1 MPGAASQYKR
11 RSAQQASIKE
21 VLPMKQKKPVTLLN
35 VLLNALAALVWT
47 ANCAVLMVYNTPAEF
62 LLGLDILCAVIWW
75 ISFTVALIRWRRGRR
90 EQETDET

>member
-1 MPGAASQYKR
+1 
-11 RSAQQASIKE
+11 
-21 VLPMKQKKPVTLLN
+21 MKQKKPVTLLN

-75 ISFTVALIRWRRGRR
+75 LSFPLTMIRWRCGGRER
-90 EQETDET
+90 EPDET

>member
-1 MPGAASQYKR
+1 MQ
-11 RSAQQASIKE
+11 
-21 VLPMKQKKPVTLLN
+21 QKKPASLLN

-47 ANCAVLMVYNTPAEF
+47 ANCVVLVVYNNPAEF

-90 EQETDET
+90 ERETDET

>member
-21 VLPMKQKKPVTLLN
+21 VLLN

-90 EQETDET
+90 ERETDET